1 LNGLLEKLSFL
12 EWQANNIQSS
22 PYSRILLYSCI
33 LDTGKAFLF
42 LYFKNVFKKNY
53 FFLFFRYFKLI
64 FFVFSDHFDIFISK
78 IIFLKIYII
87 LMYFREKTLLKV
99 ITTIL
104 ANTLIVLM
112 HVLESSISYFL
123 KCFSLGNILFF
134 YF

>member
-1 LNGLLEKLSFL
+1 
-12 EWQANNIQSS
+12 
-22 PYSRILLYSCI
+22 
-33 LDTGKAFLF
+33 
-42 LYFKNVFKKNY
+42 
-53 FFLFFRYFKLI
+53 
-64 FFVFSDHFDIFISK
+64 
-78 IIFLKIYII
+78 
-87 LMYFREKTLLKV
+87 MYFRENTLLKV